1 VLARG
6 TNNPLA
12 VVVEEEPPT
21 TNNERGKNNV
31 QVSWSSSS

>member
-21 TNNERGKNNV
+21 MNSERGENHV
-31 QVSWSSSS
+31 